1 MRQLDDV
8 TKSES
13 NMLNDNEWMF
23 LLFLLLVEDAKQR
36 NEQWKSFENELIY
49 NNRFSSHHSIVK
61 ELHKK
66 RDQATKVINKDTVFY
81 RARCFDQ
88 TSFDKLVSYYLR
100 ENGYKEKQ
108 IKSILEEWSD
118 QEKLLTLM
126 PQIYND
132 VDSFEN
138 SALISAQRKW
148 KRYVKFK
155 GWGEKDSSA
164 PNADLI
170 GNGRA
175 NPDHIRYL
183 YLCEDKTTPVYEVR
197 PIIGQTVSVAKFK
210 LLKDVKV
217 YDLTLDIQDE
227 IGEEK
232 MQMPSLYNTI
242 GQMFSRPYNG
252 EPTKYLPTQYLAEE
266 IKNMGF
272 DGLRFNSSLH
282 SGGINVVLFDPEA
295 CKAVSSD
302 LVEIKSINIDMDRPL
317 IYTIGDSSKNQTE
330 VKK

>member
-1 MRQLDDV
+1 MDDV
-8 TKSES
+8 TKNDSK
-13 NMLNDNEWMF
+13 MLNDNEWTF
-23 LLFLLLVEDAKQR
+23 LFLFMLVEDAKQR
-36 NEQWKSFENELIY
+36 NEQWKSFESELIY
-49 NNRFSSHHSIVK
+49 NNRFSSHHPIVD
-61 ELHKK
+61 ELHKRGEEASK
-66 RDQATKVINKDTVFY
+66 IIHKDTIFY

-88 TSFDKLVSYYLR
+88 TSFDKLVSYYLK
-100 ENGYKEKQ
+100 ENGFNEQQ
-108 IKSILEEWSD
+108 IKAVLAEWSD
-118 QEKLLTLM
+118 QEKLLSLM
-126 PQIYND
+126 PQIYSD

-138 SALISAQRKW
+138 SALIAAQRKW
-148 KRYVKFK
+148 KQYVRFK
-155 GWGEKDSSA
+155 GWNANDSTA
-164 PNADLI
+164 PKADYI

-183 YLCEDKTTPVYEVR
+183 YLCEDEITPVYEVR

-210 LLKDVKV
+210 LQKDIRV

-232 MQMPSLYNTI
+232 MQMPSLYNAI

-266 IKNMGF
+266 IKNMRF

-282 SGGINVVLFDPEA
+282 NGGINVVLFDPEV

-302 LVEIKSINIDMDRPL
+302 LVEIKSINIDMERPL
-317 IYTIGDSSKNQTE
+317 IYTIGSQNKQEN
-330 VKK
+330 KRK